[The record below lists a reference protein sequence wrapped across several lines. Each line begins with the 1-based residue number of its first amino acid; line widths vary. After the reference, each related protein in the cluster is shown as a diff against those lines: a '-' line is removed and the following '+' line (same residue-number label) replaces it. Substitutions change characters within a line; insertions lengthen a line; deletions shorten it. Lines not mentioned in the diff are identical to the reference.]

1 MSLQPSDMIEV
12 RRSPGRGRGVFA
24 RRFIAKGTI
33 IERVPMIVFPEKE
46 LETDEGFSTLYHYCF
61 EWGKGTVALAMGY
74 GSIYNHSYA
83 PNARYDDLPQ
93 RTKEFTALKDIQ
105 AGEEITISYNG
116 EPEDLAPMEFAVL

>member
-1 MSLQPSDMIEV
+1 MSLIPSDMIEV

-24 RRFIAKGTI
+24 RKFIPKGTI

-46 LETDEGFSTLYHYCF
+46 LESDDGFSTLYHYCF

-74 GSIYNHSYA
+74 GSIYNHSYS

-116 EPEDLAPMEFAVL
+116 EPDDLTPMEFEVM

>member
-1 MSLQPSDMIEV
+1 MSLIPSDMIEV
-12 RRSPGRGRGVFA
+12 RRSAGRGRGVFA

-33 IERVPMIVFPEKE
+33 IERVPMIVFSEKD
-46 LETDEGFSTLYHYCF
+46 LESADGFSTLYHYCF

-74 GSIYNHSYA
+74 GSIYNHSFS

-93 RTKEFTALKDIQ
+93 RTKEFTALNDIQ

-116 EPEDLAPMEFAVL
+116 EAEDQTPMEFAVL